1 MALITSQRDK
11 LKSLFEKRPI
21 LRAREL
27 RAAGIAAE
35 TIARA
40 VDEGDIDRIA
50 RGLYQGGDADINAD
64 QNLAEVAKRI
74 PKGVIAMVSALAYH
88 GLTDQM
94 PRRVWVAIGT
104 SDWAPTSTHPPL
116 KIVRFA
122 DKYLKQ
128 GVAYH
133 EISGVEVP
141 IYSIPKTLA
150 DLFRNARLAD
160 RSVAIEGLRSA
171 LDQRKTTPSEIAE
184 AAVAGGA
191 WKVMKPYLEALTAH
205 G

>member
-1 MALITSQRDK
+1 MALVTSQRDK

-150 DLFRNARLAD
+150 DLFRNAQLAD

>member
-1 MALITSQRDK
+1 MALVTSQRDK

-50 RGLYQGGDADINAD
+50 RGLYQNSDADINAD

-104 SDWAPTSTHPPL
+104 SDWAPTSAHPPL

-128 GVAYH
+128 GVAYY

>member
-1 MALITSQRDK
+1 MALVTSQRDK

-74 PKGVIAMVSALAYH
+74 PIGVIAMVSALAYH

-104 SDWAPTSTHPPL
+104 SDWAPTSAHPPL

-128 GVAYH
+128 GIAYH

>member
-1 MALITSQRDK
+1 MVLVTSQRDK

-191 WKVMKPYLEALTAH
+191 WKAMKPYLEALTAH

>member
-64 QNLAEVAKRI
+64 QSLAEVAKRI

>member
-50 RGLYQGGDADINAD
+50 RGLYQGADADINAD

>member
-1 MALITSQRDK
+1 MALVTSQRDK

-50 RGLYQGGDADINAD
+50 RGLYQRGDADINAD

-171 LDQRKTTPSEIAE
+171 LDQCKTTPSEIAE

-191 WKVMKPYLEALTAH
+191 WKVMKPYLEVLTAH

>member
-1 MALITSQRDK
+1 MALVTSQRDK

-40 VDEGDIDRIA
+40 VEEGDIDRIA

-104 SDWAPTSTHPPL
+104 SDWAPTSAHPPL

>member
-1 MALITSQRDK
+1 MALVTSQRDK

-50 RGLYQGGDADINAD
+50 RGLYQGGDADISAD

-171 LDQRKTTPSEIAE
+171 LDQCKTTPSEIAE

-191 WKVMKPYLEALTAH
+191 WKVMKPYLEVLTAH

>member
-150 DLFRNARLAD
+150 DIFRNARLAD

>member
-1 MALITSQRDK
+1 MALVTSQRDK
-11 LKSLFEKRPI
+11 LKSLYEKRPI

-74 PKGVIAMVSALAYH
+74 PIGVIAMVSALAYH

-104 SDWAPTSTHPPL
+104 SDWAPTSAHPPL

-128 GVAYH
+128 GIAYH

>member
-1 MALITSQRDK
+1 MTLVTSQRDK

-191 WKVMKPYLEALTAH
+191 WKVMKPYLEVLTAH

>member
-1 MALITSQRDK
+1 MALVTSQRDK

-104 SDWAPTSTHPPL
+104 SDWAPTSAHPPL

-141 IYSIPKTLA
+141 IFSIPKTLA

-191 WKVMKPYLEALTAH
+191 WKAMKPYLEALTAH

>member
-1 MALITSQRDK
+1 MALVTSQRDK

-191 WKVMKPYLEALTAH
+191 WKVMKPYLEVLTAH

>member
-1 MALITSQRDK
+1 MTTTTSQRDK
-11 LKSLFEKRPI
+11 LKTLFEARAI

-40 VDEGDIDRIA
+40 LDDGDIDRIA
-50 RGLYQGGDADINAD
+50 RGLYQYGDADIDAD
-64 QNLAEVAKRI
+64 QNLAEVATRV

-104 SDWAPTSTHPPL
+104 SDWAPTTIHPPL

-122 DKYLKQ
+122 DKYLRQ
-128 GVAYH
+128 GVTH
-133 EISGVEVP
+133 HKISGVDVP
-141 IYSIPKTLA
+141 IYSVPKTLA
-150 DLFRNARLAD
+150 DLFRNPRLAD

-171 LDQRKTTPSEIAE
+171 LDQRKASPSEIAE

-191 WKVMKPYLEALTAH
+191 WKAMKPYMEALTAH